1 MGKCLLDIKYDI
13 IEKARKE
20 ALKYEGFKQAI
31 DQNDML
37 EITDAPKAA
46 SAARE
51 INQQFKED
59 IITPSFTSK
68 NHYYISPSEKLT
80 QQYFDD
86 YKISLEEEASLLIED
101 EKERGGYT
109 EEDRGEFFQNEGIPA
124 STASPASIAII
135 KDFLKRIGV
144 DIQTL
149 KSINVNGIKQDANG
163 VANIMQKLVQVVEG
177 KEATALPE
185 EAMHFAVEIIQQ
197 NDPKLFNQLLKEIN
211 NYAILNEVFK
221 TYGGDK
227 NYQTKVGKPDVI
239 KLKKEAIGKVLS
251 ETLIKRAEGTLE
263 NAENLAKVEGWWQ
276 KIIDAIKNLFVKSG
290 FDTAAIK
297 VMSGEAIGTAEDLR
311 AQEGDVY
318 LQKTSQQQIYDK
330 LTEIQNRIEKI
341 DEVYYIDGK
350 KIPNRV
356 TELIKERNYALMQA
370 NELGK
375 SEYKQLVD
383 DDKAANGIK
392 GHADFEHAF
401 SLFVDNDGNLRDEPL
416 DDTGYVS
423 Q

>member
-1 MGKCLLDIKYDI
+1 MSKCLLDIKYDI
-13 IEKARKE
+13 IDEAREKA
-20 ALKYEGFKQAI
+20 LGYEGFKVALEQR
-31 DQNDML
+31 DTL
-37 EITDAPKAA
+37 EITDPAKAA
-46 SAARE
+46 NAARE
-51 INQQFKED
+51 VNKQFKED
-59 IITPSFTSK
+59 VITPSFTSK
-68 NHYYISPSEKLT
+68 NHYFISPSEALT
-80 QQYFDD
+80 QKYFDD
-86 YKISLEEEASLLIED
+86 YKISLEEEAGMLIED

-135 KDFLKRIGV
+135 KDFLNRIGV

-221 TYGGDK
+221 TYSGDK
-227 NYQTKVGKPDVI
+227 NYQTKEGKPDVI

-251 ETLIKRAEGTLE
+251 ETIIKRAEGTLE
-263 NAENLAKVEGWWQ
+263 NPENLAKVESWWQ

-350 KIPNRV
+350 KIPKRV
-356 TELIKERNYALMQA
+356 TELIKELCINAS
-370 NELGK
+370 K
-375 SEYKQLVD
+375 
-383 DDKAANGIK
+383 
-392 GHADFEHAF
+392 
-401 SLFVDNDGNLRDEPL
+401 
-416 DDTGYVS
+416 
-423 Q
+423 

>member
-13 IEKARKE
+13 IEKVRKE
-20 ALKYEGFKQAI
+20 ALKYEGFKQAL

-37 EITDAPKAA
+37 EITDASKAA
-46 SAARE
+46 STARE

-86 YKISLEEEASLLIED
+86 YKISLEEEAGMLIED

-135 KDFLKRIGV
+135 KDFLNRIGV

-197 NDPKLFNQLLKEIN
+197 NDPKLFN
-211 NYAILNEVFK
+211 
-221 TYGGDK
+221 
-227 NYQTKVGKPDVI
+227 
-239 KLKKEAIGKVLS
+239 KLCIFGCS
-251 ETLIKRAEGTLE
+251 PPITL
-263 NAENLAKVEGWWQ
+263 
-276 KIIDAIKNLFVKSG
+276 
-290 FDTAAIK
+290 
-297 VMSGEAIGTAEDLR
+297 
-311 AQEGDVY
+311 
-318 LQKTSQQQIYDK
+318 
-330 LTEIQNRIEKI
+330 
-341 DEVYYIDGK
+341 
-350 KIPNRV
+350 
-356 TELIKERNYALMQA
+356 
-370 NELGK
+370 
-375 SEYKQLVD
+375 
-383 DDKAANGIK
+383 
-392 GHADFEHAF
+392 
-401 SLFVDNDGNLRDEPL
+401 
-416 DDTGYVS
+416 
-423 Q
+423 